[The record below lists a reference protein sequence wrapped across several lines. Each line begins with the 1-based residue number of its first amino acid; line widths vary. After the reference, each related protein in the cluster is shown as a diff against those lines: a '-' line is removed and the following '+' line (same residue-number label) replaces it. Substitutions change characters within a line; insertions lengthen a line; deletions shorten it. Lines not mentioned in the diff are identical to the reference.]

1 MHLFLCPAGDDKLKP
16 LNEEESS
23 HALRV
28 LRLRIGDPMLLTDGQ
43 GTFYEAVVEEAEK
56 HNCVARVTRKKETE
70 ERPFRIHI
78 AVAPTKNSDRLEW
91 FAEKATELGI
101 AEITP
106 LICQHSERKVQKTD
120 RLKKT
125 VLSAMKQSMRCFLPT
140 IHEPIGL
147 SEFIKQQNFA
157 YKFIATQ
164 GASDELLKI
173 APQKCDVCV
182 LIGPEGDFSEHEINI
197 AKEAGFIPV
206 GLGPARLR
214 TETAALAACHI
225 INLINQA

>member
-1 MHLFLCPAGDDKLKP
+1 MHLFLCPFGDDELKH
-16 LNEEESS
+16 LNEEESA
-23 HALRV
+23 HAVRV
-28 LRLRIGDPMLLTDGQ
+28 LRLRIGDPMLLTDGE
-43 GTFYEAVVEEAEK
+43 GTFYEAVVHEADK
-56 HNCVARVTRKKETE
+56 HGCVARVTARKNKEA
-70 ERPFRIHI
+70 RPFRIHI

-101 AEITP
+101 DEITP

-125 VLSAMKQSMRCFLPT
+125 VLAAMKQSMRCHLP
-140 IHEPIGL
+140 IVNEPIDFTA
-147 SEFIKQQNFA
+147 FIKQENSA
-157 YKFIATQ
+157 NRYIAGQ
-164 GASDELLKI
+164 GATDELLRVAAKT
-173 APQKCDVCV
+173 ADVCIV
-182 LIGPEGDFSEHEINI
+182 IGPEGDFSEHELQS
-197 AKEAGFIPV
+197 AVRAGFQPV